1 MGLLNGLKKLFV
13 AKSNEAE
20 QKIEDA
26 NIISFSEQDLRTMTD
41 ELAKAKNNYGTLKAT
56 QKGIERDKATKEA
69 ELSTR
74 ITQTKALKEQ
84 GKTDLAIQVA
94 EKCVGIKE
102 EIAALEQQ
110 RVMITG
116 KVEQQQKNVDIIT
129 ANIDQAK
136 RDLQFMKAQDQVIKS
151 TESIAQV
158 NTQGNTLSKFNER
171 KEKMQ
176 QKMDKADAILE
187 AETSSN
193 LDNKVEE
200 ALGLKNAKAQNLL
213 DSL

>member
-26 NIISFSEQDLRTMTD
+26 NIISFSEQDLRTMNE

-56 QKGIERDKATKEA
+56 QKGISRDIELKKSERD
-69 ELSTR
+69 TR
-74 ITQTKALKEQ
+74 KTQAKALKEQ

-94 EKCVGIKE
+94 EKCVSIND
-102 EIAALEQQ
+102 EITALEQQ
-110 RVMITG
+110 LVMITG
-116 KVEQQQKNVDIIT
+116 KVEQQQKNVDVLT

-213 DSL
+213 DTL